1 MPPHVLTAATMLLY
15 PNKFRYSEILP
26 VLPCFYNLPIKKI
39 QKLLNSSHGTL
50 AKARKAWGLDR
61 WPYESITQGRFHM
74 AGVHTTWEDID
85 RMQQETIERCD
96 GRMARTLRII
106 SQHSRE
112 YRCRIREKENNTAAA
127 RSTPLVEHYKSS
139 PNFDTQEMEGEY
151 PKTGLNSPAVP
162 VDEPNEEDQTHQNIS
177 DQDLL
182 CQVLQEDPVTE
193 PCPKEMDLGSYWQ
206 GLYELLDP
214 DRVQAEPASPSL
226 LD

>member
-1 MPPHVLTAATMLLY
+1 MPPHVITAATMLAY

-61 WPYESITQGRFHM
+61 WPYESIAQGRFHIG
-74 AGVHTTWEDID
+74 GVRTTWEDID
-85 RMQQETIERCD
+85 RMQQEMIDKCD

-112 YRCRIREKENNTAAA
+112 YHSRFSEKENKAAA
-127 RSTPLVEHYKSS
+127 RSFVEHSKHNKKS
-139 PNFDTQEMEGEY
+139 DTQDTTIEE
-151 PKTGLNSPAVP
+151 PKPCSNSPASIVEDT
-162 VDEPNEEDQTHQNIS
+162 DEVDQTHQNVWGE
-177 DQDLL
+177 DLL
-182 CQVLQEDPVTE
+182 FQVLQEDPVADPSPQE
-193 PCPKEMDLGSYWQ
+193 LESSSYWQ
-206 GLYELLDP
+206 GLYDLLDP
-214 DRVQAEPASPSL
+214 DRVPTEPASPSL